1 MYNAYGHKKVK
12 ILYSSVV
19 DITKSDGPGVNERE
33 FIFFIKDNKDLDA
46 TFLINEKN
54 RNEFNDDSKILY
66 FSYYYNVLSILWYQL
81 KYIFKLSVTI
91 VKLNPEIVI
100 LRLPPIPIWF
110 ALFFLVNWKCKFHIK
125 TQGTIGSRS
134 YKGKRITHNTLKYI
148 FSFLK
153 YYLFRIILKLLDII
167 DACTPQIAQNLRE
180 VLSRSDILVVENGV
194 NSQKFVTNVRIFEK
208 ETLKI
213 GYIGGLPEERGD
225 IK

>member
-33 FIFFIKDNKDLDA
+33 LIFFIKDNKDLDA

-66 FSYYYNVLSILWYQL
+66 LSYYYNVLSILWYQL
-81 KYIFKLSVTI
+81 KYVFKLSVTI

-110 ALFFLVNWKCKFHIK
+110 DYSSSS
-125 TQGTIGSRS
+125 IGNANFILRR
-134 YKGKRITHNTLKYI
+134 KEQLEVDRTRENELP
-148 FSFLK
+148 
-153 YYLFRIILKLLDII
+153 IIH
-167 DACTPQIAQNLRE
+167 
-180 VLSRSDILVVENGV
+180 
-194 NSQKFVTNVRIFEK
+194 
-208 ETLKI
+208 
-213 GYIGGLPEERGD
+213 
-225 IK
+225 